1 MHIKSFFK
9 ALFLSCFL
17 FLMGY
22 AQAYAVSPLFTV
34 KDVTVDIT
42 ADSAADARKQAFDE
56 AQKKAFDVLTGRMLS
71 DDEIIFEDGID
82 ISMIAPLIKDFEIT
96 QEQLSSVRY
105 IGTYTFRFDKDNVSR
120 FFSDQGYDYTDVSSR
135 PVLALPFYKVGDQ
148 TVLWSSKNPWMNVWR
163 NAENLQGLVPVTVP
177 LGDMSD
183 IQAIGDGQAFEYDE
197 KKLFKMLE
205 RYDAGEAVLLLAV
218 PDGDLAMHGSDGDM
232 ASGRLNVYIYR
243 TDRGQPQFVQRL
255 IVEAKEQ
262 QARADFFDQ
271 ALRKTFRS
279 LQRDWKRKTV
289 TNAAEA
295 NKLQV
300 RVKFSGLEQW
310 TQTQAALSRVYGV
323 EQIDVQS
330 IKPGEAMV
338 DILFQG
344 TEQRLR
350 LALQQADMTL
360 TTPKISLSGFSNASF
375 WGGKQESSPLIYD
388 LFMNKYGY
396 N

>member
-1 MHIKSFFK
+1 MPVKTFFK
-9 ALFLSCFL
+9 SLFIACLL
-17 FLMGY
+17 VLGVGN
-22 AQAYAVSPLFTV
+22 QAFAVSPLFTV
-34 KDVTVDIT
+34 KDITVDIT
-42 ADSAADARKQAFDE
+42 ADSAAQARQKAFDE
-56 AQKKAFDVLTGRMLS
+56 AQMRAFKVLTSRMLP
-71 DDEIIFEDGID
+71 DETLGLEDGVD
-82 ISMIAPLIKDFEIT
+82 ISMISPLIKDFEIT

-120 FFSDQGYDYTDVSSR
+120 FFSDQGVDYTDVSSR

-218 PDGDLAMHGSDGDM
+218 PDGDLAMNGADGDM
-232 ASGRLNVYIYR
+232 ASGRLNIYIYR

-262 QARADFFDQ
+262 QARADFFEQ

-279 LQRDWKRKTV
+279 LQKDWKRKTV

-310 TQTQAALSRVYGV
+310 TQTQAALRRVYGV
-323 EQIDVQS
+323 EQIDIQS

-344 TEQRLR
+344 SEQRLR

-360 TTPKISLSGFSNASF
+360 TTPKISLSGFSNAGF
-375 WGGKQESSPLIYD
+375 WGSKQDSSPLVYD

>member
-1 MHIKSFFK
+1 
-9 ALFLSCFL
+9 
-17 FLMGY
+17 MGY